1 MGHIFLILGVAFLVA
16 EIFLPSGAFG
26 VIGFCMFVTGVFRI
40 TGSIYFTMLAVVL
53 AVAVLFIILLFIAG
67 SLPKTNLYKTLLL
80 NTKLGSK
87 EGVLASKEND
97 THIGEIMQVDTFLR
111 PSGRIKK
118 DGKVYDALSDSEFI
132 EKGEFVE
139 VVGNRGYILLVKRA
153 ENTSDKNEI

>member
-1 MGHIFLILGVAFLVA
+1 MGHIFLIVGIAFLFA

-26 VIGFCMFVTGVFRI
+26 VIGFCLFIAGVYTM
-40 TGSIYFTMLAVVL
+40 TGSVYFTILAVIL
-53 AVAVLFIILLFIAG
+53 AVAVLLIILLFIAG
-67 SLPKTNLYKTLLL
+67 SLPKSNLYKTLLL
-80 NTKLGSK
+80 STKLGSN

-111 PSGRIKK
+111 PSGRVKK

-139 VVGNRGYILLVKRA
+139 VVGNRGYILLVKRVEKQA
-153 ENTSDKNEI
+153 